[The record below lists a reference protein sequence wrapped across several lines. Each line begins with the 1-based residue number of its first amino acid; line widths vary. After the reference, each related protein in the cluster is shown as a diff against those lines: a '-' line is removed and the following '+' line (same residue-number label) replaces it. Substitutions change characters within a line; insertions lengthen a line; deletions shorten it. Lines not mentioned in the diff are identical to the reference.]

1 MAGIESEG
9 SEGDKILRDA
19 VRQNLSK
26 WLQKLDCSGDVEKK
40 LALKMKFV
48 EKLRKSPVA
57 VETAR
62 ANEQHY
68 EVPTN
73 FFRTV
78 LGKRLKYSSCYWPE
92 NIITL
97 EEAEDT
103 MLKLVCQRAQVK
115 DGHSIMDLGC
125 GWGSLALWLCE
136 HYPNCTVT
144 TVSNSNTQREWIE
157 SEAGKKG
164 YSSRMTCITSDA
176 NVFNTSLR
184 FDRIISIEM
193 FEHMKN
199 YEELMCRVASWLKPS
214 GFLFVQIL
222 CHREFAY
229 NFSTKK
235 SSDTEWMAR
244 NFFSG
249 GTMPSSDLLLY
260 FQKDLCI
267 KQHWQISGNHYARTL
282 EAWLVKLD
290 QQEATVR
297 DIFLQTYGSDQVDQ
311 QVFNWRMFFIYCAEV
326 FSFKGGNEWIVA
338 QYLFQ
343 KNRVPSSL

>member
-1 MAGIESEG
+1 VEAEG
-9 SEGDKILRDA
+9 SKGDKILRDA
-19 VRQNLSK
+19 VRQNLDK

-40 LALKMKFV
+40 LTFKMKFV
-48 EKLRKSPVA
+48 KKLRESPVA
-57 VETAR
+57 LETAR

-68 EVPTN
+68 EVPTD

-92 NIITL
+92 NITTL
-97 EEAEDT
+97 EEAEDS
-103 MLKLVCQRAQVK
+103 MLKLVCERSQVE

-144 TVSNSNTQREWIE
+144 TVSNSSTQREWIE
-157 SEAGKKG
+157 SEAQKKG
-164 YSSRMTCITSDA
+164 FGSRMACITSDA

-214 GFLFVQIL
+214 GCLFVQIL

-235 SSDTEWMAR
+235 NSDTEWMAR

-267 KQHWQISGNHYARTL
+267 KQHWQMSGNHYARTL
-282 EAWLVKLD
+282 EAWLVNLD
-290 QQEATVR
+290 EHEATVR
-297 DIFLQTYGSDQVDQ
+297 NIFLQTYGSDQVDQ
-311 QVFNWRMFFIYCAEV
+311 QVFNWRLFFMYCAEV
-326 FSFKGGNEWIVA
+326 FSFRGGNEWIVA

-343 KNRVPSSL
+343 KKPAISSSL